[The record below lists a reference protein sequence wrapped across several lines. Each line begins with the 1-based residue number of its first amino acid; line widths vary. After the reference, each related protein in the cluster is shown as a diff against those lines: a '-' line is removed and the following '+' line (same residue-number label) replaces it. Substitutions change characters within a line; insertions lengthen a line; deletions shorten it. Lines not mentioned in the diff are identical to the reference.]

1 MGVPALSA
9 IKKKKRRKKPFLDDI
24 SHSTTTFLHRMMMN
38 VLRRVL
44 LRCPQRQ
51 QGRSIVVKSP
61 KIMPE
66 LDSTLLDM
74 PLPKFILQHFQDP
87 KHRNEV
93 AMVDGSTGF
102 SLTYGQIHE
111 NVYRVANSL
120 RRLLREANVDPTKAC
135 IAIMS
140 PNHMHYFTAFQ
151 AIALIGAKSTTLN
164 PLCTEDDACHQLT
177 ITGCQAV
184 FAHPMCLP
192 KVQAVMKRLDGKMA
206 VVITLEDK
214 SNLVPSTTASTS
226 NGACQYVEIN
236 ELINHE
242 PMQHIDCDSFLP
254 SGQPFDPSSI
264 LTIPFSSGTTGK
276 PKGVML
282 SHRNIVANVLQCL
295 PFEGDYL
302 RATTTQ
308 PRGTLLVPLPFFHIF
323 GLTSGMLVPLYG
335 GGRLVFM
342 PSFDLQQY
350 LEIIQK
356 YKVTR
361 GFVVPPIVLAL
372 AKHPMVNDYDLS
384 SLQCLMSGIF
394 SIHPPFYY

>member
-1 MGVPALSA
+1 
-9 IKKKKRRKKPFLDDI
+9 
-24 SHSTTTFLHRMMMN
+24 MMN
-38 VLRRVL
+38 VFRRRML
-44 LRCPQRQ
+44 LMHRYPPRQ
-51 QGRSIVVKSP
+51 QCRSIVVSP

-66 LDSTLLDM
+66 LDSPLLDM
-74 PLPKFILQHFQDP
+74 PLPKFILQNFHDS
-87 KHRNEV
+87 KRKNEV
-93 AMVDGSTGF
+93 AIVDGTTGF
-102 SLTYGQIHE
+102 SSTYGQMHDD
-111 NVYRVANSL
+111 VYRMANSL
-120 RRLLREANVDPTKAC
+120 RRLLREADLDATKSC

-164 PLCTEDDACHQLT
+164 PLCTEDDAFHQLT
-177 ITGCQAV
+177 ITGCQAI

-192 KVQAVMKRLDGKMA
+192 KVLSVMKRLDGKVA
-206 VVITLEDK
+206 AIISLEETKD
-214 SNLVPSTTASTS
+214 NIPGTTMS
-226 NGACQYVEIN
+226 NGACPHVEIN
-236 ELINHE
+236 ELIKNE
-242 PMQHIDCDSFLP
+242 SIQHIDCDSFLP
-254 SGQPFDPSSI
+254 NSQPFDPNSI

-302 RATTTQ
+302 RPTPTQ
-308 PRGTLLVPLPFFHIF
+308 PRGTLLLPLPFFHIF
-323 GLTSGMLVPLYG
+323 GLTSGMLVPLYA

-342 PSFDLQQY
+342 PSFDLKQY

-372 AKHPMVNDYDLS
+372 AKHPMVDDYDLS
-384 SLQCLMSGIF
+384 SLQCLMSGIR
-394 SIHPPFYY
+394 SILTSQYTHCLTL